1 MTNTCTNQPQ
11 TATQIGALLSAM
23 ACSAVCTASVYD
35 YWYPDDS
42 SQQLA
47 PWYIHTLAAMSMTS
61 TSVMNVSYYFWTI
74 RNFQYRFK
82 QGYEYFLKGHI
93 NAIHIGL
100 ITLAGIL
107 QMGTMYSSC
116 RITIQASPTSF
127 QIPIGV
133 ASVILTLCEAMSR
146 CNAVTECFIEYP
158 LIFGQSNHQSSDT
171 ESISH
176 RLYHRYF
183 KRWHLLN
190 DYEKSTV
197 QEYIS
202 GNFNDLN
209 LSKTT
214 PHIFYKMP
222 SLCLPGIA
230 ICINF
235 IIFYALNDI
244 WKNEQHHQDTDLA
257 KILVS
262 FILSLPSLMLS
273 GLFLNDSV
281 IELASLHSVL
291 QRHFTNSYQA
301 TLAFGISLIAFG
313 FSFAGFTFLAEQCL
327 KSPPYSSINDIV
339 GGYVLASAGI
349 TSVLSNG
356 YTGCEFIIQQCEPES
371 ATKKSELHQYITQ
384 RLFHEKSS
392 NKPHNTSNSLSD
404 PLIGNQPFNGSK
416 A

>member
-1 MTNTCTNQPQ
+1 MSETCTNQSQ
-11 TATQIGALLSAM
+11 TATQIGILLSAI

-35 YWYPDDS
+35 YWYPDGS
-42 SQQLA
+42 SQHSA

-61 TSVMNVSYYFWTI
+61 SATMNVSYYFWTI

-82 QGYEYFLKGHI
+82 QGYEHFINGHI

-100 ITLAGIL
+100 IALAGIL

-116 RITIQASPTSF
+116 RITINASPTSF
-127 QIPIGV
+127 QIPIGL

-171 ESISH
+171 ENSNH
-176 RLYHRYF
+176 TLYHRYF

-190 DYEKSTV
+190 DHEKSTV
-197 QEYIS
+197 QEYLS
-202 GNFNDLN
+202 GNFDSLD
-209 LSKTT
+209 LSKKS
-214 PHIFYKMP
+214 PNVFYKMP
-222 SLCLPGIA
+222 WLCLPGIA

-244 WKNEQHHQDTDLA
+244 WKNEQHHQDMDLA

-262 FILSLPSLMLS
+262 FMLSLPSLMLS
-273 GLFLNDSV
+273 GLFLNDSL
-281 IELASLHSVL
+281 IQLASLHSVL
-291 QRHFTNSYQA
+291 HRHFTNSCQSS
-301 TLAFGISLIAFG
+301 LAFGASLLAFA

-327 KSPPYSSINDIV
+327 KSPPYSSINDIL
-339 GGYVLASAGI
+339 GGYILASAAI

-356 YTGCEFIIQQCEPES
+356 FTGSALIIQRCEPKAS
-371 ATKKSELHQYITQ
+371 KQQGELYQHIIQ
-384 RLFHEKSS
+384 RLFHEKNS
-392 NKPHNTSNSLSD
+392 NKAREKSNSLSD
-404 PLIGNQPFNGSK
+404 PLIDTQSLNGTN